1 MAYEKGQG
9 EEVRVR
15 GSLGKAGNS
24 DSLLLPPTDVSPGT
38 TDWKY
43 KDMDAAPANKQI
55 LCWNIC
61 LLSLLSIH
69 MVITK

>member
-1 MAYEKGQG
+1 MAYDKGQG

-15 GSLGKAGNS
+15 GSP
-24 DSLLLPPTDVSPGT
+24 LLPPTDVSPGT

-43 KDMDAAPANKQI
+43 KDVDAAPANKQI
-55 LCWNIC
+55 FCWNIC